1 VLWCIRALLTEKELS
16 CLRKAG
22 RAASQAL
29 KSVIYKIHE
38 GMPLIEIC
46 EQVERYIKAMG
57 CEPAFPCNISINH
70 VAAHYT
76 SFLGD
81 ESTIPPRS
89 LVKID
94 VGAHVDGFI
103 ADVASTVALS
113 EDYEPLVRAAEKALE
128 TAINSIRL
136 GVKVSTLGSLI
147 ETTIKSLG
155 FKPIK
160 NLSGHMLKQYTLHGE
175 KSVPNV
181 AVESRASME
190 AYEVYAI
197 EPFVTN
203 GLGVVIDSPEVYIFR
218 YLSPKKAKKADKE
231 ILATIWHRF
240 KGLPFCDRWV
250 RDLIPQDTLPK
261 LLELSRTGSLYGY
274 HVLVEKGRGLVAQ
287 AEHTIIVLE
296 DGVEVTTSF

>member
-1 VLWCIRALLTEKELS
+1 VGTSALLTEEELRY
-16 CLRKAG
+16 LRRAG

-29 KSVIYKIHE
+29 RSVVYKIHE

-46 EQVERYIKAMG
+46 EQVERHIKSMG

-76 SFLGD
+76 SFIGD
-81 ESTIPPRS
+81 ESAIPPRS

-94 VGAHVDGFI
+94 VGAHINGFI

-128 TAINSIRL
+128 TAINSIRP
-136 GVKVSTLGSLI
+136 GVKMSTLGSLI
-147 ETTIKSLG
+147 ETTVKSLG
-155 FKPIK
+155 FRPIR
-160 NLSGHMLKQYTLHGE
+160 NLSGHMLKRYTLHGE

-181 AVESRASME
+181 AVDNRASME
-190 AYEVYAI
+190 VYEVYAI

-231 ILATIWHRF
+231 VLAAVWQRF

-250 RDLIPQDTLPK
+250 RDLIPQNTLQK
-261 LLELSRTGSLYGY
+261 LLELSYTGSLYGY
-274 HVLVEKGRGLVAQ
+274 HVLIEKGRGLVAQ
-287 AEHTIIVLE
+287 AEHTVIVLE
-296 DGVEVTTSF
+296 DTVEVTTSFQ

>member
-1 VLWCIRALLTEKELS
+1 LLTEEELR
-16 CLRKAG
+16 CLRRAG

-29 KSVIYKIHE
+29 KSVIYKVHE

-46 EQVERYIKAMG
+46 DQVERHIRSMG

-76 SFLGD
+76 SFIGD
-81 ESTIPPRS
+81 MSTIPPKS

-94 VGAHVDGFI
+94 VGAHVNGFI

-113 EDYEPLVRAAEKALE
+113 EECEPLVRAAEKALE
-128 TAINSIRL
+128 TAINSIRP
-136 GVKVSTLGSLI
+136 GVKMSTLGSLI

-155 FKPIK
+155 FKPIR

-181 AVESRASME
+181 AVDSRASME
-190 AYEVYAI
+190 AYEVYAV

-203 GLGVVIDSPEVYIFR
+203 GLGVVTDSPEVYIFR
-218 YLSPKKAKKADKE
+218 YLSPKKAKKTDRE
-231 ILATIWHRF
+231 VLAAIWHRF

-250 RDLIPQDTLPK
+250 SDLIPNDTLPK

-274 HVLVEKGRGLVAQ
+274 RVLVEKGRGLVAQ

-296 DGVEVTTSF
+296 DGVEVTTSFQ

>member
-1 VLWCIRALLTEKELS
+1 VGTSALLTEEELRY
-16 CLRKAG
+16 LRRAG

-29 KSVIYKIHE
+29 RSVVYKIHE

-46 EQVERYIKAMG
+46 EQVERHIKSMG

-76 SFLGD
+76 SFIGD
-81 ESTIPPRS
+81 ESAIPPRS

-94 VGAHVDGFI
+94 VGAHINGFI

-128 TAINSIRL
+128 TAINSIRP
-136 GVKVSTLGSLI
+136 GVKMSTLGSLI
-147 ETTIKSLG
+147 ETTVKSLG
-155 FKPIK
+155 FRPIR
-160 NLSGHMLKQYTLHGE
+160 NLSGHMLKRYTLHGE

-181 AVESRASME
+181 AVANRASME
-190 AYEVYAI
+190 VYEVYAI

-218 YLSPKKAKKADKE
+218 YLSPKKAKKTDKE
-231 ILATIWHRF
+231 VLAAVWQRF

-250 RDLIPQDTLPK
+250 RDLIPQNTLQK
-261 LLELSRTGSLYGY
+261 LLELSYTGSLYGY
-274 HVLVEKGRGLVAQ
+274 HVLIEKGRGLVAQ
-287 AEHTIIVLE
+287 AEHTVIVLE
-296 DGVEVTTSF
+296 DTVEVTTSFQ

>member
-1 VLWCIRALLTEKELS
+1 MLTEEELD

-29 KSVIYKIHE
+29 KSVIYKVHE

-46 EQVERYIKAMG
+46 EQVERCIRAMG

-76 SFLGD
+76 SFVGD

-94 VGAHVDGFI
+94 VGAHVNGFI
-103 ADVASTVALS
+103 ADVASTIALS
-113 EDYEPLVRAAEKALE
+113 DDYEPLVRAAERALE
-128 TAINSIRL
+128 TAINSIRP
-136 GVKVSTLGSLI
+136 GVKMSTIGSLI
-147 ETTIKSLG
+147 ETTIKSFG
-155 FKPIK
+155 FKPVR

-181 AVESRASME
+181 TVDSRASME
-190 AYEVYAI
+190 VHEVYAV
-197 EPFVTN
+197 EPFATN
-203 GLGVVIDSPEVYIFR
+203 GLGVVVDSPEVYIFR

-231 ILATIWHRF
+231 ILATIWQRF

-250 RDLIPQDTLPK
+250 RDLIPQNTLSK
-261 LLELSRTGSLYGY
+261 LLELSYAGSLYGY

-287 AEHTIIVLE
+287 AEHTVIVLE
-296 DGVEVTTSF
+296 DGVEVTTSFQ

>member
-1 VLWCIRALLTEKELS
+1 MLTEKELS

-81 ESTIPPRS
+81 KSTIPPRS

>member
-1 VLWCIRALLTEKELS
+1 LLIEEELS

-38 GMPLIEIC
+38 GMPLREIC
-46 EQVERYIKAMG
+46 EQVEHRIKSMG

-76 SFLGD
+76 SFIGD
-81 ESTIPPRS
+81 ESTIPPGS

-94 VGAHVDGFI
+94 VGAHVNGFI

-128 TAINSIRL
+128 TAINSIRP
-136 GVKVSTLGSLI
+136 GIKMSTLGSLI

-155 FKPIK
+155 FKPIR
-160 NLSGHMLKQYTLHGE
+160 NLSGHMLKQYALHGE

-181 AVESRASME
+181 AVDSRASME

-203 GLGVVIDSPEVYIFR
+203 GLGAVVDSPEVYIFR

-240 KGLPFCDRWV
+240 KSLPFCDRWV
-250 RDLIPQDTLPK
+250 RDLIPRDTLLR

>member
-1 VLWCIRALLTEKELS
+1 MLTEEELRY
-16 CLRKAG
+16 LRRAG

-29 KSVIYKIHE
+29 RSVVYKIHE

-46 EQVERYIKAMG
+46 EQVERHIKSMG

-76 SFLGD
+76 SFIGD

-94 VGAHVDGFI
+94 VGAHINGFI

-128 TAINSIRL
+128 TAINSIRP
-136 GVKVSTLGSLI
+136 GVKMSTLGSLI
-147 ETTIKSLG
+147 ETTVKSLG
-155 FKPIK
+155 FRPIR
-160 NLSGHMLKQYTLHGE
+160 NLSGHMLKRYTLHGE

-181 AVESRASME
+181 AVDNRASME
-190 AYEVYAI
+190 VYEVYAI

-231 ILATIWHRF
+231 VLAAVWQRF

-250 RDLIPQDTLPK
+250 RDLIPQNTLQK
-261 LLELSRTGSLYGY
+261 LLELSYTGSLYGY
-274 HVLVEKGRGLVAQ
+274 HVLIEKGRGLVAQ
-287 AEHTIIVLE
+287 AEHTVIVLE
-296 DGVEVTTSF
+296 DTVEVTTSFQ